1 MGGDSNRLF
10 HLNLRSLW
18 ACRDQESHANAH
30 AFFGVRRQTPWLVL
44 TCAAMK
50 KPMVTSWLDLLLIF
64 VPVTFVLALVQPDHL
79 AVFVSAALAII
90 PLAGLLGRAT
100 EHLTAHVGA
109 GVGGLLNASL
119 GNAAELIIAL
129 VALREGLHDVV
140 KASLTGSIIGN
151 ILLVLG
157 VSMLAGGLKYERQ
170 KFNQTAAGTG
180 TSLLLLSAVG
190 LIIPALFHLTASD
203 QGAAVERELSLEIS
217 IVLFA
222 IYLMSLVFSLR
233 THRHVYRGDEHGTS
247 HDEQLWSRTRALVV
261 LGIAT
266 VLIAVMSELLV
277 GAMDH
282 AASTL
287 GLTQIFV
294 GVILV
299 ALVGN
304 AAEHS
309 TAVLVA
315 MKNKMDL
322 ALSIAVGSSLQI
334 ALLVAPVLVFS
345 SYLFG
350 TPLDLIFT
358 PFEVAAVTISVLIV
372 GFVSIDGESHWMEGV
387 MLVGVYTM
395 LAIAFYFLP
404 SHG

>member
-1 MGGDSNRLF
+1 M
-10 HLNLRSLW
+10 
-18 ACRDQESHANAH
+18 
-30 AFFGVRRQTPWLVL
+30 L
-44 TCAAMK
+44 TFAAMK
-50 KPMVTSWLDLLLIF
+50 SLFASWLDLLLLF
-64 VPVTFVLALVQPDHL
+64 VPVAIVLELLKADHL
-79 AVFVSAALAII
+79 AVFISAGLAII
-90 PLAGLLGRAT
+90 PLAGMLGRAT

-140 KASLTGSIIGN
+140 KASLTGSILGN

-170 KFNQTAAGTG
+170 KFNQTAAGMG
-180 TSLLLLSAVG
+180 ASLLLLAAVG
-190 LIIPALFHLTASD
+190 LIIPALFHFTAAD
-203 QGAAVERELSLEIS
+203 RGVGIEREVSLEIS

-222 IYLMSLVFSLR
+222 IYIMSLVFSLR
-233 THRHVYRGDEHGTS
+233 THKHVYVEKG
-247 HDEQLWSRTRALVV
+247 HDASDLVEKPWSRSES
-261 LGIAT
+261 IT
-266 VLIAVMSELLV
+266 VLTVVTMLVAVMSELLV
-277 GAMDH
+277 GALDH
-282 AASTL
+282 AAKTL
-287 GLTQIFV
+287 GLTQLFV
-294 GVILV
+294 GVIVV

-309 TAVLVA
+309 TAVMVA

-322 ALSIAVGSSLQI
+322 ALGIAVGSSLQI
-334 ALLVAPVLVFS
+334 ALLVAPILVFA

-372 GFVSIDGESHWMEGV
+372 GFVSMDGESHWMEGV
-387 MLVGVYTM
+387 MLVGVYAM

-404 SHG
+404 A

>member
-1 MGGDSNRLF
+1 
-10 HLNLRSLW
+10 
-18 ACRDQESHANAH
+18 
-30 AFFGVRRQTPWLVL
+30 
-44 TCAAMK
+44 MK
-50 KPMVTSWLDLLLIF
+50 KPMVMSWLDLLLIF
-64 VPVTFVLALVQPDHL
+64 VPVTFGLALIQPDHL
-79 AVFVSAALAII
+79 AVFISAALAII

-157 VSMLAGGLKYERQ
+157 ASMLAGGLKYERQ

-217 IVLFA
+217 IVLFS
-222 IYLMSLVFSLR
+222 IYIMSLVFSLR

-247 HDEQLWSRTRALVV
+247 HDEKLWSRGRAIAV
-261 LGIAT
+261 LSVAT

-277 GAMDH
+277 GALDH
-282 AASTL
+282 AAHTL

-334 ALLVAPVLVFS
+334 ALLVAPLLVFA

-404 SHG
+404 A

>member
-1 MGGDSNRLF
+1 M
-10 HLNLRSLW
+10 
-18 ACRDQESHANAH
+18 
-30 AFFGVRRQTPWLVL
+30 L

-50 KPMVTSWLDLLLIF
+50 TLFSTSWLDLLLVF
-64 VPVTFVLALVQPDHL
+64 VPVTVVLALIQPDHL
-79 AVFVSAALAII
+79 GVFISAALAII

-109 GVGGLLNASL
+109 GIGGLLNASL

-157 VSMLAGGLKYERQ
+157 ASMLAGGMKYERQ
-170 KFNQTAAGTG
+170 KFNQTAAGLG
-180 TSLLLLSAVG
+180 SSLLLLAAVG
-190 LIIPALFHLTASD
+190 LIIPALFHLTAAD
-203 QGAAVERELSLEIS
+203 RGIAVERELSLEIS
-217 IVLFA
+217 IVLFG
-222 IYLMSLVFSLR
+222 IYVMSLVFSLR
-233 THRHVYRGDEHGTS
+233 THRHVLSGGGQDTS
-247 HDEQLWSRTRALVV
+247 HVSEGLWSRGRATVV
-261 LGIAT
+261 LAIVT
-266 VLIAVMSELLV
+266 VLIGVMSELLI
-277 GAMDH
+277 GALDH
-282 AASTL
+282 AAKTL
-287 GLTQIFV
+287 GLTQLFV

-309 TAVLVA
+309 TAVMVA
-315 MKNKMDL
+315 IKNKMDL
-322 ALSIAVGSSLQI
+322 ALSIAVGSSIQI
-334 ALLVAPVLVFS
+334 ALLVAPVLVFA

-350 TPLDLIFT
+350 APLDLIFT

-372 GFVSIDGESHWMEGV
+372 GFVSLDGESHWMEGV

-404 SHG
+404 A

>member
-1 MGGDSNRLF
+1 VITF
-10 HLNLRSLW
+10 
-18 ACRDQESHANAH
+18 
-30 AFFGVRRQTPWLVL
+30 
-44 TCAAMK
+44 AAV
-50 KPMVTSWLDLLLIF
+50 KPPLLTSWLDLLLIF
-64 VPVTFVLALVQPDHL
+64 VPVTIGLAFVQADHL
-79 AVFVSAALAII
+79 GVFISAAVAII

-129 VALREGLHDVV
+129 VALRNGLHDVV

-157 VSMLAGGLKYERQ
+157 ASMLAGGLKYERQ
-170 KFNQTAAGTG
+170 KFNQTAAGMG
-180 TSLLLLSAVG
+180 ASLLLLSAVG
-190 LIIPALFHLTASD
+190 LIIPALFHLTAAD
-203 QGAAVERELSLEIS
+203 RGAAVERELSLEIS
-217 IVLFA
+217 VVLFS
-222 IYLMSLVFSLR
+222 IYVMSLVISLR
-233 THRHVYRGDEHGTS
+233 THRHVYRGEEHTS
-247 HDEQLWSRTRALVV
+247 QSGEKLWTRTRAIAVLVV
-261 LGIAT
+261 VTLLVA
-266 VLIAVMSELLV
+266 LMSELLV
-277 GAMDH
+277 GALEQ
-282 AASTL
+282 AAHTL

-309 TAVLVA
+309 TAVMVA

-322 ALSIAVGSSLQI
+322 ALGIAVGSSLQI
-334 ALLVAPVLVFS
+334 ALLVAPVLVFC

-358 PFEVAAVTISVLIV
+358 PFEVAAVTVSVLIV
-372 GFVSIDGESHWMEGV
+372 GFVSMDGESHWMEGV

-404 SHG
+404 AHG